1 MDYPTFGTKGLKP
14 EFWYLN
20 HVHAS
25 KHTPTKGEFA
35 GQPIWRVRWFSA
47 ARALEFVAGTKK
59 DAFTPWRY
67 ALHSNGQPILQE
79 GPQSKELAQ
88 DYAKRQAATEVRKYL
103 EQKTDEDKPIH
114 VRHALMSIDELY
126 SFYRGHKERK
136 WDSDSSTGVMD
147 AIYFENFKRAMPEIR
162 NLGKLVQTPNICGI
176 ATDRFEALVNP
187 RTEGAYAPSYLN
199 KLDGWLDGFVSLLQ
213 ERHPCYLPADF
224 SKGKADRRKV
234 RGKVNNS
241 RALTFEELDILLRYV
256 EATPTKS
263 GSAQEFRTFYRYAF
277 QFQAGTGL
285 RAGRELLNLTF
296 ADVDEDKALIRVK
309 AENAKGKRA
318 RWALMTDQG
327 LEAFLYLKM
336 RAGFKAKGETKVL
349 GIAYSTYRQ
358 ALQTWVKGCFGDA
371 LYISSHDLRR
381 SYIQTLVTKLK
392 MLPDEV
398 RRSAGASWTTIEK
411 FYDSELREET
421 AKEAME
427 SSIAYRRFKEAQAA
441 DIGSGEGH
449 TNRSSFQA
457 GG

>member
-1 MDYPTFGTKGLKP
+1 MDYPPFGTRGLKP
-14 EFWYLN
+14 ELWYLN

-35 GQPIWRVRWFSA
+35 GQAIWRVRWFSA
-47 ARALEFVAGTKK
+47 SRALEMVAGTKK

-67 ALHSNGQPILQE
+67 ALHSNGQPILQA
-79 GPQSKELAQ
+79 GPQSKDLAQ
-88 DYAKRQAATEVRKYL
+88 DYAKRQASVEVRKYL

-114 VRHALMSIDELY
+114 VRHALMTIDELY
-126 SFYRGHKERK
+126 AFYRGFKERK
-136 WDSDSSTGVMD
+136 WDMDSTTGVMD
-147 AIYFENFKRAMPEIR
+147 AVYFDRFKEAMPEVK

-176 ATDRFEALVNP
+176 ASERFDALRNP
-187 RTEGAYAPSYLN
+187 KTGEPYAPSYLN
-199 KLDGWLDGFVSLLQ
+199 KLDGWLLGFVKVLQ
-213 ERHPCYLPADF
+213 ERHPSYLPADF
-224 SKGKADRRKV
+224 SKGKADSRKV

-241 RALTFEELDILLRYV
+241 RALTFEELEILLRYV

-285 RAGRELLNLTF
+285 RAGKELLNLTF
-296 ADVDEDKALIRVK
+296 EDVNEEKAYIRVR
-309 AENAKGKRA
+309 AENAKGRRA
-318 RWALMTDQG
+318 RYAMMTDQG
-327 LEAFLYLKM
+327 LEAYRYLKM
-336 RAGFKAKGETKVL
+336 RAGFKGKGETKVL

-392 MLPDEV
+392 LLPDEV

-421 AKEAME
+421 ARKTME
-427 SSIAYRRFKEAQAA
+427 DSIAYRRFKEAEAA
-441 DIGSGEGH
+441 EQGPESSP
-449 TNRSSFQA
+449 TNRSGFQT